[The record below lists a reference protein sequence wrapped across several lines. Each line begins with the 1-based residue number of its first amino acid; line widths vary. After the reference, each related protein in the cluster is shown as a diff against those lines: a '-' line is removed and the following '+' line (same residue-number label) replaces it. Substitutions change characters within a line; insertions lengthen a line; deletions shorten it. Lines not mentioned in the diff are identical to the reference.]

1 MPASKWINVQ
11 LMDIAELK
19 YGKSPKDVKVESSPY
34 PIYGTSGING
44 FAEKPLFK
52 GPVILVGRKG
62 TIDKPIYI
70 SEDCWIIDTAF
81 GLVHDD
87 EKVDIKWLY
96 YFLDNYKLERLNEA
110 TGVPSL
116 SKANLDNIQ
125 IPLPT
130 KQEQLKIAAILSTVD
145 EAIEKTEAII
155 EQTEKVKKGLMQQ
168 LLMKGIG
175 HTKFKKTEIGEIPEN
190 WEVMNIGRV
199 CKEIYR
205 YPTYYNIDYVE
216 KGVPEIRGEMLKP
229 NGEIDTNP
237 ENIRYIS
244 EETASRFP
252 RTKLEKHDIVLSVR
266 GTIGKVGIVP
276 SELAGANITANLIRL
291 SPKEHIID
299 KIYFKYFLL
308 SDKFKKSLEDISTA
322 TTIKT
327 LKAPELKNIPIP
339 VPDLIEQ
346 RKIVSIMKTIDKKL
360 LNETTTLDKLNSIKK
375 FLMQVLLTGKV
386 RVKVDD
392 EVMSQ

>member
-1 MPASKWINVQ
+1 MTLANYATKTAQPLLTQTTLKKIEV
-11 LMDIAELK
+11 EL
-19 YGKSPKDVKVESSPY
+19 P
-34 PIYGTSGING
+34 
-44 FAEKPLFK
+44 PL
-52 GPVILVGRKG
+52 
-62 TIDKPIYI
+62 
-70 SEDCWIIDTAF
+70 SEQ
-81 GLVHDD
+81 
-87 EKVDIKWLY
+87 
-96 YFLDNYKLERLNEA
+96 R
-110 TGVPSL
+110 
-116 SKANLDNIQ
+116 
-125 IPLPT
+125 
-130 KQEQLKIAAILSTVD
+130 KIAAILSSVD

-168 LLMKGIG
+168 LLTKGIG
-175 HTKFKKTEIGEIPEN
+175 HTKFKKTEIGEIPEE

-252 RTKLEKHDIVLSVR
+252 RTKLEKHDIVMSVR

-308 SDKFKKSLEDISTA
+308 SDKFKKSLDDISTA

-327 LKAPELKNIPIP
+327 LKAPDLKNIPIP

>member
-1 MPASKWINVQ
+1 
-11 LMDIAELK
+11 
-19 YGKSPKDVKVESSPY
+19 
-34 PIYGTSGING
+34 
-44 FAEKPLFK
+44 
-52 GPVILVGRKG
+52 
-62 TIDKPIYI
+62 
-70 SEDCWIIDTAF
+70 
-81 GLVHDD
+81 
-87 EKVDIKWLY
+87 
-96 YFLDNYKLERLNEA
+96 
-110 TGVPSL
+110 
-116 SKANLDNIQ
+116 
-125 IPLPT
+125 
-130 KQEQLKIAAILSTVD
+130 
-145 EAIEKTEAII
+145 
-155 EQTEKVKKGLMQQ
+155 MQQ
-168 LLMKGIG
+168 LLTKGIG
-175 HTKFKKTEIGEIPEN
+175 HTKFKKTEIGEIPEE

-252 RTKLEKHDIVLSVR
+252 RTKLEKHDIVMSVR

-308 SDKFKKSLEDISTA
+308 SDKFKKSLDDISTA

-327 LKAPELKNIPIP
+327 LKAPDLKNIPIP